1 MWCQSNLFY
10 RFLSYLSRDASGNTV
25 DPTNLELLG
34 GKKRKVRKFRKTTKS
49 KKVRKTRNSKKTR
62 KTTKSKKVRKTKK
75 STKYKKVRKSRRI
88 IKK

>member
-10 RFLSYLSRDASGNTV
+10 RFLSYLSRDASGNMV

-34 GKKRKVRKFRKTTKS
+34 GKKRKVRKTKKS
-49 KKVRKTRNSKKTR
+49 KKVKK
-62 KTTKSKKVRKTKK
+62 SRKTKK

>member
-49 KKVRKTRNSKKTR
+49 KKVRKTRNSKK
-62 KTTKSKKVRKTKK
+62 
-75 STKYKKVRKSRRI
+75 YKKVRKSRRI

>member
-49 KKVRKTRNSKKTR
+49 KKVRKT
-62 KTTKSKKVRKTKK
+62 KK